1 MNKAIQMLFEEHSKI
16 VNAIDSINRIKPMI
30 QSNPNQFY
38 ELTTELLH
46 FFRKYADGYHHHK
59 EEIILFPLMNKKNE
73 LLAEGVVAEMF
84 SQHEEFREIISNI
97 EKSLNEQNFEISHKL
112 LVEYTDA
119 LLDHIAV
126 ENEEVFMI
134 AESLLTDAELEKM
147 YFDFQDTDRQLGTG
161 LKAEWEEWVESLR
174 GKLHMAE

>member
-73 LLAEGVVAEMF
+73 
-84 SQHEEFREIISNI
+84 
-97 EKSLNEQNFEISHKL
+97 
-112 LVEYTDA
+112 
-119 LLDHIAV
+119 
-126 ENEEVFMI
+126 
-134 AESLLTDAELEKM
+134 
-147 YFDFQDTDRQLGTG
+147 
-161 LKAEWEEWVESLR
+161 
-174 GKLHMAE
+174 